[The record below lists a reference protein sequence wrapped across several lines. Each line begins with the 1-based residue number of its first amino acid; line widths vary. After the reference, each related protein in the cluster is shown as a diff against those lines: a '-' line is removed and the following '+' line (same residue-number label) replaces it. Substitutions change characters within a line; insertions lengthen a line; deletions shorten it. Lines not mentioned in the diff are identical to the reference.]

1 MITALAGGVGAARFL
16 QGLVKNVP
24 PDKLTIIVNTGDDI
38 GFHGLHVSPDLD
50 IVMYTLAGI
59 IDEEKGWGI
68 KDDTFNCLN
77 MLAQYGHE
85 IWFNLGDK
93 DLATSIERTRLLREG
108 YSLSEVT
115 SFLCKSFKL
124 KMRILP
130 MTDSKFETMIL
141 TDKGKMHFEEYLVK
155 RGAEDQV
162 LGVEFEPVDTA
173 TPAKG
178 IIDAIM
184 QSNGVV
190 ICPSNPIVSIGTILS
205 IKSIRD
211 ALRKTNATVVGVSP
225 IVGGATIKGPAD
237 KLMRGLGLD
246 VSACGVAS
254 LYKDFLDDFVID
266 SVDRNQK
273 KQIEELGIRVH
284 VTNTIMKTFDDKTRL
299 AKTVLSMIM
308 NR

>member
-1 MITALAGGVGAARFL
+1 M
-16 QGLVKNVP
+16 K
-24 PDKLTIIVNTGDDI
+24 
-38 GFHGLHVSPDLD
+38 
-50 IVMYTLAGI
+50 
-59 IDEEKGWGI
+59 
-68 KDDTFNCLN
+68 
-77 MLAQYGHE
+77 
-85 IWFNLGDK
+85 
-93 DLATSIERTRLLREG
+93 
-108 YSLSEVT
+108 
-115 SFLCKSFKL
+115 
-124 KMRILP
+124 ILP

-178 IIDAIM
+178 VIDAIM

-254 LYKDFLDDFVID
+254 LYKDFLDGFVID
-266 SVDRNQK
+266 SVDGTQK

-284 VTNTIMKTFDDKTRL
+284 VTNTIMKTLDDKTRL
-299 AKTVLSMIM
+299 AKTVWSMIT

>member
-68 KDDTFNCLN
+68 KDDTFNCLK
-77 MLAQYGHE
+77 MLTTYGHE
-85 IWFNLGDK
+85 AWFNLGDK
-93 DLATSIERTRLLREG
+93 DFATSIERTRLLREG

-124 KMRILP
+124 KMKILP

-178 IIDAIM
+178 VIDAIM

-254 LYKDFLDDFVID
+254 LYKDFLDGFVID
-266 SVDRNQK
+266 SVDGTQK

-284 VTNTIMKTFDDKTRL
+284 VTNTIMKTLDDKTRL
-299 AKTVLSMIM
+299 AKTVWSMIT

>member
-16 QGLVKNVP
+16 QGLVKNVQ
-24 PDKLTIIVNTGDDI
+24 PDKVTIIVNTGDDI

-68 KDDTFNCLN
+68 KDDTFNCLK

-85 IWFNLGDK
+85 VWFNLGDK

-155 RGAEDQV
+155 RGAEDLV

-178 IIDAIM
+178 VIDAIM
-184 QSNGVV
+184 QSKGVV
-190 ICPSNPIVSIGTILS
+190 VCPSNPIVSIGTILS

-211 ALRKTNATVVGVSP
+211 ALRKPNATVVGVRP

-246 VSACGVAS
+246 VSAYSVAS
-254 LYKDFLDDFVID
+254 LYKDFLDGFVID
-266 SVDRNQK
+266 SVDGNQEE
-273 KQIEELGIRVH
+273 QIEALGIRVY
-284 VTNTIMKTFDDKTRL
+284 VTNTIMKTLDDKTRL
-299 AKTVLSMIM
+299 AKTAF
-308 NR
+308 

>member
-1 MITALAGGVGAARFL
+1 MIAALAGGVGAARFL

-38 GFHGLHVSPDLD
+38 EFCGLHVSPDLD

-59 IDEEKGWGI
+59 VDEEKGWGI
-68 KDDTFNCLN
+68 KDDNFNCLK
-77 MLAQYGHE
+77 MLTTYGHE
-85 IWFNLGDK
+85 AWFNLGDK
-93 DLATSIERTRLLREG
+93 DFATSIERTRLLREG

-130 MTDSKFETMIL
+130 MTDNKFETMIL

-173 TPAKG
+173 MPAKG
-178 IIDAIM
+178 VIDAIM

-205 IKSIRD
+205 IKNIRD
-211 ALRKTNATVVGVSP
+211 ALRKTTATIVGVSP
-225 IVGGATIKGPAD
+225 IVGGAAIKGPAD

-246 VSACGVAS
+246 VSAYGVAS
-254 LYKDFLDDFVID
+254 LYRDFLDGFVID
-266 SVDRNQK
+266 SVDGNQK

-284 VTNTIMKTFDDKTRL
+284 VTETIMKTFDDKKRL
-299 AKTVLSMIM
+299 AKTVLNMIM

>member
-1 MITALAGGVGAARFL
+1 MITALAGGVGAAQLL
-16 QGLVKNVP
+16 QGLVRNMP
-24 PDKLTIIVNTGDDI
+24 EESLTIIVNTGDHID
-38 GFHGLHVSPDLD
+38 FHGLHVSPDLD
-50 IVMYTLAGI
+50 IVMYTLANI
-59 IDEEKGWGI
+59 VDEVKGWGI
-68 KDDTFNCLN
+68 KDDTFNCLK

-93 DLATSIERTRLLREG
+93 DFATSIERTRLLREG
-108 YSLSEVT
+108 HSLSEVT

-124 KMRILP
+124 EMKILP

-141 TDKGKMHFEEYLVK
+141 TDKGKMHFEEYLLK

-162 LGVEFEPVDTA
+162 LGVEFEPADTA

-178 IIDAIM
+178 VIDAIM
-184 QSNGVV
+184 QSKGVV

-205 IKSIRD
+205 IKIIRD

-254 LYKDFLDDFVID
+254 LYKDFLDGFVID
-266 SVDRNQK
+266 SVDGNQK
-273 KQIEELGIRVH
+273 EQIEALGIRVH
-284 VTNTIMKTFDDKTRL
+284 VTNT
-299 AKTVLSMIM
+299 
-308 NR
+308 